1 MWFTSDGIFV
11 CEINAVVEREAG
23 VTREDLHV
31 AANLDE
37 LPGRPAKIMCVARS
51 PEKQAA
57 FEHLKHALAGR
68 LMAVRSHARLLEL
81 GSSEAGKASAA
92 AIIANMLGIEPH
104 NTVAAGD
111 GENDIEMLRQAGC
124 AITVANAVPAI
135 RDFAD
140 FVGSSC
146 DDGGLAEG
154 IDWIIDRE
162 KRGNPIA
169 RPFKEEADA

>member
-1 MWFTSDGIFV
+1 M
-11 CEINAVVEREAG
+11 
-23 VTREDLHV
+23 
-31 AANLDE
+31 
-37 LPGRPAKIMCVARS
+37 
-51 PEKQAA
+51 
-57 FEHLKHALAGR
+57 
-68 LMAVRSHARLLEL
+68 
-81 GSSEAGKASAA
+81 
-92 AIIANMLGIEPH
+92 IANMLGVERR

-124 AITVANAVPAI
+124 AITVANAVPGI

-140 FVGSSC
+140 FVGRSC

-169 RPFKEEADA
+169 RPFEEEADA